1 MRAFPAMKM
10 DKMKIFVA
18 KKPAHHGEVY
28 GGCVPLHPRGDRG
41 GQAEDDAGCV
51 CNDDRPLGFLAE
63 ESVDDPQGTVDKGD
77 ERLDPVARMPRQV
90 PDDLRDVGHI
100 HADREHRCNRAEDAH
115 FIFYNLLL

>member
-18 KKPAHHGEVY
+18 KKPHTMGRCT
-28 GGCVPLHPRGDRG
+28 GFCLSLHPRGDRG
-41 GQAEDDAGCV
+41 SQAEDDAGCV

>member
-18 KKPAHHGEVY
+18 KKPHTMGRCT
-28 GGCVPLHPRGDRG
+28 GFCLSLHPRGDRG
-41 GQAEDDAGCV
+41 GQAEDNAGCV